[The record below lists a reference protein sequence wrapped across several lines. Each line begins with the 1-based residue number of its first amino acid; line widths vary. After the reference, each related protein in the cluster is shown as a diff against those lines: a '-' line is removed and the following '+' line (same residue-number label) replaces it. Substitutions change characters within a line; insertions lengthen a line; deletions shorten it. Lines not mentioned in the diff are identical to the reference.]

1 LQLTELTGIA
11 GAIAAGLLIGL
22 GIWPGVLIGRF
33 AKLSHATIARVTG
46 FGAGATIAVVAF
58 ELVAQASTEAGLG
71 VVMPAFLGG
80 CALFGLFNA
89 WLARRGA
96 KHRKRCGE
104 CVRQT
109 SESEQPAV
117 APLRLSARCSMA
129 CRKPW
134 WSVSAPFKASARRGH
149 RRLFPGQTAAGALQ
163 RGRHAA
169 CGAFDRIYHRA
180 VGCRCPAPCSDP
192 AAGVRTAG

>member
-1 LQLTELTGIA
+1 LQLTELNGIA
-11 GAIAAGLLIGL
+11 GAITAGLLIAL

-33 AKLSHATIARVTG
+33 AELNHATIARVTG
-46 FGAGATIAVVAF
+46 FGAGAMIVVVAF

-71 VVMPAFLGG
+71 VVIPAFLAG

-109 SESEQPAV
+109 SESEQPGSGV
-117 APLRLSARCSMA
+117 ATITLS
-129 CRKPW
+129 
-134 WSVSAPFKASARRGH
+134 V
-149 RRLFPGQTAAGALQ
+149 AAGAAL
-163 RGRHAA
+163 GVLVEVMLPEAVH
-169 CGAFDRIYHRA
+169 GAPTFSGLIA
-180 VGCRCPAPCSDP
+180 GLGFVGLFAL
-192 AAGVRTAG
+192 GTATGF